1 MSIYHVVIDKPSKVA
16 DWDLWNGE
24 SYFRATDTTE
34 AYITAQSTK
43 HLNQKMEK
51 LYKGLDY
58 TVISIKNHL

>member
-1 MSIYHVVIDKPSKVA
+1 MSIYHVTIDKPSKIA
-16 DWDLWNGE
+16 DWDLWSGE

-34 AYITAQSTK
+34 AYITARSAK
-43 HLNQKMEK
+43 HLDQKMEK